1 MAALALLMA
10 NLTPASGIRLI
21 TSHLAE
27 FTLEMS
33 VKSGV
38 LMAKLLLVSHEPKDI
53 ELQKSRIRLKTSFN
67 LLQQGFH
74 AMELFIA
81 EHMQVYKDLL
91 DVGYTL
97 D

>member
-1 MAALALLMA
+1 
-10 NLTPASGIRLI
+10 
-21 TSHLAE
+21 
-27 FTLEMS
+27 MS

-81 EHMQVYKDLL
+81 ERMQVYKDLL